1 MFKTYPTDSDGGV
14 CSEIVIRADKV
25 GPFSAN
31 LQCLL
36 EQSSESLSML
46 VQGSVQV
53 QSSYVHTCS

>member
-1 MFKTYPTDSDGGV
+1 MYYYSNHCIIDSDGSVTGEV
-14 CSEIVIRADKV
+14 VIQAAEV

-36 EQSSESLSML
+36 EQSSEALSML

-53 QSSYVHTCS
+53 MRTT